1 MDSLLFFFVATITL
15 VIIGGECI
23 MDLIE
28 EIKIMFYEEFLEIG
42 EIAGALRQDPHYIY
56 EVIYKSKE

>member
-1 MDSLLFFFVATITL
+1 
-15 VIIGGECI
+15 

-28 EIKIMFYEEFLEIG
+28 EIKMMFYDELLEIG